1 MCKQILFFIIVVA
14 AIGFGVYQNYFSS
27 RFKNSDVKGNET
39 FDFIVVGSGSG
50 GAAVASR
57 LSENSKHSVL
67 LLEAG
72 TTDNILEVKLPA
84 AFAKV
89 QNKKTKI
96 FKTF

>member
-1 MCKQILFFIIVVA
+1 MIIVVA

-27 RFKNSDVKGNET
+27 RFKNSDIKGNET
-39 FDFIVVGSGSG
+39 FDFIVVGSGS

-89 QNKKTKI
+89 QKQKNKN
-96 FKTF
+96 F